1 MENIFIIAS
10 LIAFM
15 YIIIKFIEMRFI
27 EKSNKPLK
35 VLIKDTLVVYL
46 CVVLGNFIIDQIN
59 PSLLGED
66 GTKKVVTQ
74 VFTDTPGF

>member
-10 LIAFM
+10 LISFF
-15 YIIIKFIEMRFI
+15 YLIVKFIEMRFI
-27 EKSNKPLK
+27 EKDNKPLK

-46 CVVLGNFIIDQIN
+46 CVLLGNFIVEQIN
-59 PSLLGED
+59 PSLLGEEA
-66 GTKKVVTQ
+66 TNTVTQ

>member
-10 LIAFM
+10 VIAFF
-15 YIIIKFIEMRFI
+15 YLIIKFIEMRFI
-27 EKSNKPLK
+27 EKDNKPIK

-46 CVVLGNFIIDQIN
+46 CVILGNFIVEQIN
-59 PSLLGED
+59 PSLLGEE
-66 GTKKVVTQ
+66 TNTVTQ

>member
-10 LIAFM
+10 LISFF

-27 EKSNKPLK
+27 EKDNKPLK

-46 CVVLGNFIIDQIN
+46 CVLLGNFIVEQIN
-59 PSLLGED
+59 PALLGED
-66 GTKKVVTQ
+66 VTNTVTQ
-74 VFTDTPGF
+74 VFTDNPGF

>member
-10 LIAFM
+10 LISFF
-15 YIIIKFIEMRFI
+15 YLIVKFIEMRFI
-27 EKSNKPLK
+27 EKDNKPLK

-46 CVVLGNFIIDQIN
+46 CVLLGNFIVEQIN

-66 GTKKVVTQ
+66 ATNTVTQ
-74 VFTDTPGF
+74 VFTDNPGF

>member
-10 LIAFM
+10 LISFF
-15 YIIIKFIEMRFI
+15 YLIIKFIEMRFI
-27 EKSNKPLK
+27 EKDNKPLK

-46 CVVLGNFIIDQIN
+46 CVLLGNFIVEQIN

-66 GTKKVVTQ
+66 VTNTVTQ
-74 VFTDTPGF
+74 VFTDNPGF